1 MSLLD
6 GLGNMKAELLYADQL
21 PKLWHMAHQIQ
32 FTFTENN
39 NLLQQFIY

>member
-1 MSLLD
+1 
-6 GLGNMKAELLYADQL
+6 MKAELLYADQL
-21 PKLWHMAHQIQ
+21 PKLWHMEAHQIQ